1 MPTLEPLDFSQP
13 NNLLSKYA
21 DQERKKLIPKNDY
34 KTTNEYSSTNKD
46 AMSDGD
52 DKGRGTGVFLDTVN
66 GGTKTD
72 QLERKSEIVLPR
84 VVYEP
89 NCCFQELD
97 GFFDTID
104 RFVAA
109 FSIKRTD
116 GKECKICKD
125 FDRSKTLFQSCATY
139 LNANFN
145 TTYEYHINGKLMKI
159 IDRPQNAKTCPA
171 PLVTI
176 YIVLLMST
184 HF

>member
-72 QLERKSEIVLPR
+72 QLKRKSEIV
-84 VVYEP
+84 
-89 NCCFQELD
+89 
-97 GFFDTID
+97 
-104 RFVAA
+104 
-109 FSIKRTD
+109 
-116 GKECKICKD
+116 
-125 FDRSKTLFQSCATY
+125 
-139 LNANFN
+139 
-145 TTYEYHINGKLMKI
+145 INKYKADNPYPFASL
-159 IDRPQNAKTCPA
+159 T
-171 PLVTI
+171 
-176 YIVLLMST
+176 
-184 HF
+184 

>member
-72 QLERKSEIVLPR
+72 QLERNSEIV
-84 VVYEP
+84 
-89 NCCFQELD
+89 
-97 GFFDTID
+97 
-104 RFVAA
+104 
-109 FSIKRTD
+109 
-116 GKECKICKD
+116 
-125 FDRSKTLFQSCATY
+125 
-139 LNANFN
+139 
-145 TTYEYHINGKLMKI
+145 INKYKADNPYPYASL
-159 IDRPQNAKTCPA
+159 T
-171 PLVTI
+171 
-176 YIVLLMST
+176 
-184 HF
+184 